1 MHLKPEDLAIGRE
14 NFHAAIGSNVPGPGG
29 SASQREFLLARI
41 QDGLAVGGIPGHAY
55 FGYEATLDEPV
66 RIGVLGTGDQGSVQ
80 IGAINPA
87 FVQVKAIADLR
98 PYNQFRAFHGD
109 MYSDAAA
116 QVRPGLMKKYDWKTE
131 DEARKN
137 VEVYDSYQELIANA
151 KEDGLEAVI
160 IGLPLHLHAPAAIAA
175 MKAGLHVLTEKLM
188 GHSVRECKEMSR
200 AAKQFGKHLATGHQR
215 HYNILYSS
223 AVDLIR
229 RGVLGEL
236 HYIRAQWH
244 RANLP
249 GNDSWRQPMP
259 RGAKPKDDLA
269 GRLEAELVSWER
281 QLAAAEKKF
290 NESKDKNPA
299 EMEAWA
305 KKVAQKK
312 AQIADEILAE
322 AVKKY
327 GYVDRSVLDAS
338 GKVVYEAPAIE
349 ELIRWRLWDR
359 TGGGLMAELGSHQL
373 DAASIF
379 VAAAHDGEKQYP
391 LSVAASS
398 NRALFP
404 PDRDVDDHVF
414 CLFEYPAAD
423 YDAAD
428 PLKELNRV
436 GVQYASINGNGYGG
450 YGETV
455 LGTEGTLQLMTEKE
469 AMLWRTAA
477 ISEKTRVV
485 YGRRAEKPV
494 LQLSADGDPESA
506 AIGQMAMKDADRGY
520 QQQIEHWAWCIRKNP
535 DAADP
540 EVQPRCH
547 PKVAMGD
554 AVIALTSNKAAQEG
568 LRVEFKREWFD
579 PDSDAL
585 PENDLLG
592 TDVKPDLSRYE

>member
-1 MHLKPEDLAIGRE
+1 MHLKPEDLAIGKE
-14 NFHAAIGSNVPGPGG
+14 NFYAAIGSNVRGPGG

-41 QDGLAVGGIPGHAY
+41 QDGLAAGGLPGHAY
-55 FGYEATLDEPV
+55 FGYDATLEEPV

-109 MYSDAAA
+109 VYSDAAA
-116 QVRPGLMKKYDWKTE
+116 QVRPGLIKKYGWKSE
-131 DEARKN
+131 EEARKN
-137 VEVYDSYQELIANA
+137 VKVYSTYQELLANA

-160 IGLPLHLHAPAAIAA
+160 IAMPLHLHAPAAIAA

-188 GHSVRECKEMSR
+188 GHSVRECKEMAR
-200 AAKQFGKHLATGHQR
+200 AAKQFSKHLATGHQR
-215 HYNILYSS
+215 HYNILYST

-229 RGVLGEL
+229 RGVLGNL
-236 HYIRAQWH
+236 HYVRAQWH
-244 RANLP
+244 RGNLP

-281 QLAAAEKKF
+281 QLAAAEKANKA
-290 NESKDKNPA
+290 P
-299 EMEAWA
+299 EMAAWA
-305 KKVAQKK
+305 KRVAQKK

-322 AVKKY
+322 AAKKY
-327 GYVDRSVLDAS
+327 GYVDRSVLDAH
-338 GKVVYEAPAIE
+338 GKVAYEAPAIE

-379 VAAAHDGEKQYP
+379 VAAAHDGKKQYP
-391 LSVAASS
+391 LSVAAAS

-423 YDAAD
+423 YDAED

-477 ISEKTRVV
+477 ISSKTRVV
-485 YGRRAEKPV
+485 YGRKAGKPV
-494 LQLSADGDPESA
+494 LQLADEGDPESA

-535 DAADP
+535 DVADP

-554 AVIALTSNKAAQEG
+554 AVIALTTNKAAQEG
-568 LRVEFKREWFD
+568 MRVEFKKEWFD

-592 TDVKPDLSRYE
+592 TNVKPDLSRYE